1 VLLVLTKSVGWTSHT
16 LLGNAAFGNDP
27 HATPTRLDLPEGG
40 EESGGMKLRNVT
52 KRAKCTVGYA
62 DHAVLSG
69 RKKQH
74 YCVCIW
80 KGRVL
85 ALAVL
90 PTKFGKSLLLLCTT
104 SLWLLARKR
113 RQVFFN
119 VAGMLAAPIRSD
131 SILIIAFILHIGHMI
146 KETTMRTDLQ
156 ARCPWQSQVNHK
168 SNIKPFFADHRYH
181 STAVQTL

>member
-1 VLLVLTKSVGWTSHT
+1 MQCFYWHTQIPAWTLIIAKGVASTHQKCRVNQPHPSGKCCFRKWPTCYPYQTWSPWRWGREWGHEIEKRDKESKMHCWLCRSCGSFGKKKS
-16 LLGNAAFGNDP
+16 
-27 HATPTRLDLPEGG
+27 
-40 EESGGMKLRNVT
+40 
-52 KRAKCTVGYA
+52 
-62 DHAVLSG
+62 
-69 RKKQH
+69 
-74 YCVCIW
+74 VCIW

-168 SNIKPFFADHRYH
+168 SN
-181 STAVQTL
+181 T